1 MFEKILDKMKGRV
14 ALADGGALI
23 AKRGLVDGP
32 GGYAGKKKRGPKIN
46 PATLKMKNKYSQHF
60 FGKDYKDITYEQRQN
75 TVDNYYKRSPKVFN
89 VKSTRD
95 PLTSEQQKLIKE
107 AFPELD
113 IKFTKG
119 QKYGVIQR
127 LKNGKINPEFRAINN
142 FIARGYKKS
151 LKTALPIEVQKEII
165 SKFKLPKGVKEWNFD
180 VEAGG
185 NIYGVPGKKYEAF
198 VGRIRN
204 FLGDTKEYKVAA
216 DFGSPEGWM
225 LVQMERAYRN
235 GNKNYKPVYKKI
247 NGKNKI
253 VGFKDLSDS
262 GGGQTYYGL
271 KTHLKPD
278 GVLMSKHVDFA
289 NTKKYIDIANKV
301 QLKPNKVI
309 RDLLSKYEIDGNKV
323 RLNDLLQYA
332 LNEKG
337 LKRTQRALVLHHQ
350 SGANI
355 FPTKDFQLL
364 DYLTNQKIK
373 GVEDKIRK
381 AGKALPEDIRFLRDA
396 GASVKIGNKVYGG
409 GPKTAIGGF
418 RNVEKIIQNRLKNLS
433 AKEVK
438 NLRTFLKQPKS
449 FENIILASGVDPTQ
463 FNRLFPEVGN
473 FIKEFGGDVGELFR
487 KFGATKMGRVF
498 AAIGVPLEVGF
509 IALDMQP
516 GLSGDVEQIKRNFAE
531 SYGLIPGVS
540 KAIGAKEYREELAQA
555 TEDPNILEG
564 ITQLEGQ
571 KKFEDLNE
579 EYDQLKKD
587 LDKATLGGTIPP
599 SGINIQKANRLNQV
613 EYQINKIAA
622 DQPEFKPSEKGIKAL
637 DDALYR
643 IDLKRKE
650 RQRQIAQ
657 RKYPGYISPVLPLP
671 NQLKT
676 QTYTQAADYFGPTVG
691 QLFEPE
697 IQSEQAQLPYRF
709 YYDEKYR
716 PQIEK
721 YVKDV
726 TYPKDVGTFKQGGL
740 AALDE
745 YKDYDRS

>member
-1 MFEKILDKMKGRV
+1 MFFEKALDKLKGRS
-14 ALADGGALI
+14 ALADGGEVI

-32 GGYAGKKKRGPKIN
+32 GGYAGKKID
-46 PATLKMKNKYSQHF
+46 PAVLKMKNKYSQHF
-60 FGKDYKDITYEQRQN
+60 FGKDYKDITYQQRQN
-75 TVDNYYKRSPKVFN
+75 TVDNYYKRSPKIFN
-89 VKSTRD
+89 VKSTRN

-119 QKYGVIQR
+119 QKYGVVQK
-127 LKNGKINPEFRAINN
+127 LKNGKINPEFLTINN
-142 FIARGYKKS
+142 FIQRGYKKS
-151 LKTALPIEVQKEII
+151 LKTALPVEVQKEII

-185 NIYGVPGKKYEAF
+185 NIYGVPGKKHEAF
-198 VGRIRN
+198 VGRIKN

-216 DFGSPEGWM
+216 DFSSPEGWM

-253 VGFKDLSDS
+253 VGFKDLSDA

-278 GVLMSKHVDFA
+278 GVLMSKHLDFG
-289 NTKKYIDIANKV
+289 NTKKYIDIAKKV

-323 RLNDLLQYA
+323 RLNDLLQYT

-350 SGANI
+350 SGANVS
-355 FPTKDFQLL
+355 PTQDFQLL

-373 GVEDKIRK
+373 GVENKIRK
-381 AGKALPEDIRFLRDA
+381 AGKALPEDIKFLKDA

-409 GPKTAIGGF
+409 GPKTALGGF
-418 RNVEKIIQNRLKNLS
+418 RNVEKIVQNRLRNLS
-433 AKEVK
+433 AKEVT
-438 NLRTFLKQPKS
+438 NLRKFLKQPRA
-449 FENIILASGVDPTQ
+449 FEQFVLNSGVDITQ
-463 FNRLFPEVGN
+463 FNRTFPEVSN
-473 FIKEFGGDVGELFR
+473 FIKSFGGDVGELFR
-487 KFGATKMGRVF
+487 KFGATKMGKVF

-509 IALDMQP
+509 VALDMQP

-531 SYGLIPGVS
+531 SYGFIPGVN
-540 KAIGAKEYREELAQA
+540 KLIDPKEYREEIAQA
-555 TEDPNILEG
+555 TDDPNILTA
-564 ITQLEGQ
+564 ISQFEGQ
-571 KKFEDLNE
+571 KKYEDLNQ
-579 EYDQLKKD
+579 EYDQLTED
-587 LDKATLGGTIPP
+587 LNKATQGGRLAP
-599 SGINIQKANRLNQV
+599 SGINIQKARRLEQV
-613 EYQINKIAA
+613 KNEINKLAT
-622 DQPEFKPSEKGIKAL
+622 DTPEFSPSKRGVVAL
-637 DDALYR
+637 GDALYR
-643 IDLKRKE
+643 TDLKRKE
-650 RQRQIAQ
+650 RQRKIAQ
-657 RKYPGYISPVLPLP
+657 RKQPLYISPVLPLP
-671 NQLKT
+671 NQFKT
-676 QTYTQAADYFGPTVG
+676 QTYQQAAQEFGPTVG
-691 QLFEPE
+691 EIFAPE
-697 IQSEQAQLPYRF
+697 IQSEQTRLPDRF

-726 TYPKDVGTFKQGGL
+726 LYPKDVGTFKEGGL
-740 AALDE
+740 ATLNE
-745 YKDYDRS
+745 YKDYDKS